1 MSDELAMRRHDDPKE
16 PSVPPDQQP
25 EVPVEEPPDPPVT
38 EPNAPV
44 REPGP
49 TPPKRLQHELPQ
61 RDLHCYL
68 AEETCFVSES
78 QDLACTLCAD

>member
-1 MSDELAMRRHDDPKE
+1 MSDERAMRRHDDPRE

-25 EVPVEEPPDPPVT
+25 EVPVEEPPDPAVT

-49 TPPKRLQHELPQ
+49 TPPKRL
-61 RDLHCYL
+61 
-68 AEETCFVSES
+68 
-78 QDLACTLCAD
+78 